1 MQTFSQ
7 STPREHFSSIFG
19 RKVSNQLLLLFIL
32 LISGVSFDK
41 FGKDGRYYYGENV
54 ELVLSQRY
62 FLSLSFPICHF

>member
-1 MQTFSQ
+1 MRTFFQ

-19 RKVSNQLLLLFIL
+19 RKVSIQLLLFIL
-32 LISGVSFDK
+32 LNSGVSFDK